1 MPVSVSLFEL
11 VRISAEDSRHLWPT
25 QFEGLI
31 RRIESDGFVQDHK
44 TQFGALA
51 DLCQEYDE
59 PRLERGF
66 RWLMNRPAIRFDK
79 LAGYET
85 WQIRDAPRIVADFVY
100 EINNEFGARDSIA
113 GCVAHIVLALERID
127 EATQ

>member
-11 VRISAEDSRHLWPT
+11 VRIDAGQSRDLWPAQFAGLLRKIEADGVTDAAT
-25 QFEGLI
+25 QW
-31 RRIESDGFVQDHK
+31 
-44 TQFGALA
+44 GALA

-66 RWLMNRPAIRFDK
+66 RWLMSRPAIRFDK
-79 LAGYET
+79 ITGYET
-85 WQIRDAPRIVADFVY
+85 WQIRDAPRIVADFVH